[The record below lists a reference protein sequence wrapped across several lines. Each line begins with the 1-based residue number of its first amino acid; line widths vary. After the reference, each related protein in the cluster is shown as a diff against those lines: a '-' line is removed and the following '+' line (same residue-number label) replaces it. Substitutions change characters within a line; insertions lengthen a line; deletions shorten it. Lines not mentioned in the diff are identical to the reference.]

1 MHDLKIWEEKIKEKR
16 KSTEF
21 RDFVKEICSFSPLH
35 IYKINWLLSKFPLSD
50 RIYWV
55 QDWLVFEEIRD
66 TLTNK
71 WREYDFSKKFFLN
84 YKEFFQSIELP
95 ALMIQSDVENANY
108 ADSINSS
115 KNVYLSFIV
124 VMNCENVLYSYYIK
138 HNWKNVLNSVM
149 VWDSC
154 ENIYFCSWII
164 HSFNIFYSRY
174 IYNSSNTW
182 FSRNLVWCSECIF
195 CENLE
200 NKSYCINNQE
210 LEKSEYFTRKEQ
222 ILKQKKEFI
231 NWYKNSN
238 TRWMNR
244 WSEKVLW
251 NFVLFSE
258 NIQNG
263 YFVNKVKNGKNL
275 IISWGNEDFENM
287 YDTFCCWWISDFYW
301 VFASWRL
308 NENIYCSWNIEK
320 SSNIFYSYFCNDCSF
335 CLGCIWL
342 KNKSFCIL
350 NKQYSKEE
358 WHEMAN
364 KIFAQMD
371 ENGTLWEFF
380 PWDLNPFYFNDTMA
394 YFIDDSF
401 TKEEVEK
408 EGFMWRDE
416 KVKVDIPERAEVVYA
431 KNPPVLSDI
440 LRNTPPACSSLPP
453 QSRGT
458 QGGVLSDYQ
467 GFDKN
472 WNWKINPE
480 ILKKVIVDKDGNYYK
495 IVPMEYDFLVKYE
508 LPLPEIHWL
517 ERIKLG
523 FKF

>member
-1 MHDLKIWEEKIKEKR
+1 MQDLKIWEEKIKEKR

-35 IYKINWLLSKFPLSD
+35 IYKINGFLSKFPSSD
-50 RIYWV
+50 RIYGV
-55 QDWLVFEEIRD
+55 QDGLVFEENRD

-71 WREYDFSKKFFLN
+71 GEEYDFSKNFFLN
-84 YKEFFQSIELP
+84 YKNLFQSINLP

-138 HNWKNVLNSVM
+138 HNGKNVLNSVM
-149 VWDSC
+149 VWNSC
-154 ENIYFCSWII
+154 ENIYFCSGII
-164 HSFNIFYSRY
+164 NSFNIFYSRY
-174 IYNSSNTW
+174 IYHSSNTW
-182 FSRNLVWCSECIF
+182 FSRNLVGCSECIF

-210 LEKSEYFTRKEQ
+210 LEKSEYFTRKKQ

-238 TRWMNR
+238 TGGMNMG
-244 WSEKVLW
+244 SEKILG

-275 IISWGNEDFENM
+275 IISGGNEDFENM
-287 YDTFCCWWISDFYW
+287 YDTFCCGGISDFYG
-301 VFASWRL
+301 VFASGRL
-308 NENIYCSWNIEK
+308 NENIYCSGNIEK

-335 CLGCIWL
+335 CLGCIGL

-358 WHEMAN
+358 WQELSN
-364 KIFAQMD
+364 KIFATMEED
-371 ENGTLWEFF
+371 GTLGEFF
-380 PWDLNPFYFNDTMA
+380 PGEINPFYFNDTMA

-408 EGFMWRDE
+408 EGFMWREE
-416 KVKVDIPERAEVVYA
+416 KVKVDIPEGAEVVY
-431 KNPPVLSDI
+431 S
-440 LRNTPPACSSLPP
+440 TPPARSSLPP

-458 QGGVLSDYQ
+458 QGGLNDYQ
-467 GFDKN
+467 GFDSSG
-472 WNWKINPE
+472 NWKINPE
-480 ILKKVIVDKDGNYYK
+480 ILKKVIVDKNGDYYRIIK
-495 IVPMEYDFLVKYE
+495 QEYDFLVKHE

-517 ERIKLG
+517 ERIKLSL
-523 FKF
+523 KFN